1 MTDLLEDDDWTETR
15 DAVTPRMD
23 LVGGSANGISK
34 FLLMKTD
41 GTNLISPD
49 VVEQLL
55 AKADKPMAE
64 IVKDVGDDDSLL
76 EAPDADAEGDADMDP
91 SSPAWESADANTAVA
106 ALSDLARLRAVVGM
120 LADREGIEAV
130 TNDPDDAENVWS
142 LEDAQ
147 CAIDYAMSLIAPYA
161 IDEQAEVDLSDVTK
175 SVMKSLALNRDNMT
189 TIESLSPIVK
199 RGAKLSSASMGKIS
213 DARAAVAAATAK
225 LDDLIASMPAPTD
238 TEGDPTEK
246 APVGGANPTAEPQGG
261 TPVAKRITPADVAKS
276 IKKMNGEPVTDTAAI
291 VPVAEV
297 TKEAQIETEVVKA
310 GDPQILVYDQNGNV
324 VGSVDPKNLTTFQNS
339 ATPGEDTPA
348 DDGSDAAPADDAAPA
363 ADASDPVDQT
373 TIPGTD
379 TIQSPPD
386 DDVTKATGTVAD
398 ALKEIL
404 SPFTEKFERHAE
416 LEKSVADLQERL
428 TEVLKMPDDRK
439 SPVLNGS
446 IGKAGAVPRDAEK
459 ESFAEIQKQIE
470 EISDPVQKAALQNT
484 LAYDAIK
491 QRFQR

>member
-1 MTDLLEDDDWTETR
+1 MTLLDDDMTELIKMDIHR
-15 DAVTPRMD
+15 VD
-23 LVGGSANGISK
+23 LVDHAANGLEFIILKSEG
-34 FLLMKTD
+34 D
-41 GTNLISPD
+41 NLISTD
-49 VVEQLL
+49 MVRKL
-55 AKADKPMAE
+55 AEEEPMAE
-64 IVKDVGDDDSLL
+64 IVKDAGDDDSLL
-76 EAPDADAEGDADMDP
+76 EAPDADTEGDADLDP

-147 CAIDYAMSLIAPYA
+147 CAIDYAMSVIAPYA

-175 SVMKSLALNRDNMT
+175 SVMAHRGDIAT
-189 TIESLSPIVK
+189 VESMQPLVK
-199 RGAKLSSASMGKIS
+199 VGAKLSANSM
-213 DARAAVAAATAK
+213 AK
-225 LDDLIASMPAPTD
+225 LTAAKAAIDDLVASMPAPTD
-238 TEGDPTEK
+238 TEGDPAPK
-246 APVGGANPTAEPQGG
+246 APAGGANPTAEPQGG

-297 TKEAQIETEVVKA
+297 TKEVEPETEVVKA

-339 ATPGEDTPA
+339 AAPGEDTPDA
-348 DDGSDAAPADDAAPA
+348 SDDGTTDDQSAPSGDAPA
-363 ADASDPVDQT
+363 ADAAPATTDPVDQT

-379 TIQSPPD
+379 TIVSPPE

-428 TEVLKMPDDRK
+428 TEVLRMPDDRK

-446 IGKAGAVPRDAEK
+446 IGKAGAVTRDAEK
-459 ESFAEIQKQIE
+459 ESFADIQKQIE